1 MFMTANFATQ
11 VALPADQLTGIIMS
25 SPASDVTIESG
36 FSYPSFG
43 ISSPFSSG
51 NVYALGLD
59 AANLSIANS
68 G

>member
-1 MFMTANFATQ
+1 MTANFATQ

-36 FSYPSFG
+36 FSSPSFG